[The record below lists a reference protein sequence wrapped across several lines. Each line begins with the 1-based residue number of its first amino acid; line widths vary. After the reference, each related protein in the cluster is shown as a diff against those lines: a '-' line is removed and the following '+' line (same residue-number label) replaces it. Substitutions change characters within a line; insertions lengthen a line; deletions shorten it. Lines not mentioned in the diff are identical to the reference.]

1 MEIGEMIKKR
11 REKLG
16 FSQRQ
21 LAYLSGV
28 SNTEIKRI
36 EDGDRKQPLE
46 YTVEHFRGYLN
57 HIGKTLDAKLD
68 PYDAKKIIDT
78 YVEKIILYPD
88 NRVEVI
94 LKFNI
99 PTDPNGSNGKKS
111 REYNVGAEGGNLTY
125 THRFRLA

>member
-36 EDGDRKQPLE
+36 EDGDRKQPSQEIL
-46 YTVEHFRGYLN
+46 F
-57 HIGKTLDAKLD
+57 
-68 PYDAKKIIDT
+68 DT
-78 YVEKIILYPD
+78 PHD
-88 NRVEVI
+88 
-94 LKFNI
+94 
-99 PTDPNGSNGKKS
+99 
-111 REYNVGAEGGNLTY
+111 
-125 THRFRLA
+125 

>member
-36 EDGDRKQPLE
+36 EDGDRKQPSQE
-46 YTVEHFRGYLN
+46 
-57 HIGKTLDAKLD
+57 
-68 PYDAKKIIDT
+68 
-78 YVEKIILYPD
+78 
-88 NRVEVI
+88 I
-94 LKFNI
+94 LKKLATPLRINYEELLKAAGYYVSNI
-99 PTDPNGSNGKKS
+99 PDAIPVDDVVKVPIYGEIRAGDPMLVCEEAIGY
-111 REYNVGAEGGNLTY
+111 EYITSECEDRQRAAQE
-125 THRFRLA
+125 A

>member
-36 EDGDRKQPLE
+36 EDVNISSQFPQDRE
-46 YTVEHFRGYLN
+46 E
-57 HIGKTLDAKLD
+57 
-68 PYDAKKIIDT
+68 
-78 YVEKIILYPD
+78 
-88 NRVEVI
+88 
-94 LKFNI
+94 
-99 PTDPNGSNGKKS
+99 GSNPAQSNHPQK
-111 REYNVGAEGGNLTY
+111 
-125 THRFRLA
+125 

>member
-36 EDGDRKQPLE
+36 EDGDRKQPSQEILC
-46 YTVEHFRGYLN
+46 
-57 HIGKTLDAKLD
+57 KLAN
-68 PYDAKKIIDT
+68 P
-78 YVEKIILYPD
+78 L
-88 NRVEVI
+88 RV
-94 LKFNI
+94 
-99 PTDPNGSNGKKS
+99 
-111 REYNVGAEGGNLTY
+111 
-125 THRFRLA
+125 